1 MISYLNVDPKIKG
14 KREDLI
20 EPPVIIRL
28 SKFTEEGVEKFSE
41 SFSKAH
47 ETGQSVIPIVVDS
60 YGGQVYSL
68 LSIISEIQSSK
79 LPVATICESK
89 AMSAGAIL
97 FSFGTEGY
105 RYMSPHATLMIHE
118 VSSGSWGKV
127 EEIKAD
133 AHETDRLNNLIF
145 KLMAQAVGKEDN
157 YFLDI
162 VHQKGHADWYLTA
175 KEAKK
180 HNLANHIK
188 IPEFKV
194 DLTVSVQFG

>member
-1 MISYLNVDPKIKG
+1 MIRYVNVDPRIKG

-20 EPPVIIRL
+20 DPPVIIRL
-28 SKFTEEGVEKFSE
+28 AKFNEENSEKFSDA
-41 SFSKAH
+41 FSKAH
-47 ETGQSVIPIVVDS
+47 ETGQPVIPIVVDS
-60 YGGQVYSL
+60 YGGEAYSL
-68 LSIISEIQSSK
+68 LGIIAEIQNSK
-79 LPVATICESK
+79 LPVATIVESK

-105 RYMSPHATLMIHE
+105 RYMAPHATLMIHE
-118 VSSGSWGKV
+118 IFNVSAGKV

-133 AHETDRLNNLIF
+133 AHESERINTLIF
-145 KLMAQAVGKEDN
+145 KLMARSTKQSDN

-162 VHQKGHADWYLTA
+162 IHQKNHADWYLTS

-180 HNLANHIK
+180 HNLANHIE

-194 DLTVSVQFG
+194 DLTVNMKFG